1 MLLTTIP
8 SERIGHYTRMRRFF
22 VRFNRSESFVHT
34 RSSVGFTIITSGFE
48 FSVHTSKAFFL
59 TIDSELGRGFINRRI
74 SITALAHEF
83 PQPLSRYV
91 GKSSQAAVL
100 MIMPILDLAMK

>member
-1 MLLTTIP
+1 VP
-8 SERIGHYTRMRRFF
+8 KIGVSAAAVAGANPNSR
-22 VRFNRSESFVHT
+22 
-34 RSSVGFTIITSGFE
+34 
-48 FSVHTSKAFFL
+48 
-59 TIDSELGRGFINRRI
+59 FINRRI

>member
-1 MLLTTIP
+1 LL
-8 SERIGHYTRMRRFF
+8 
-22 VRFNRSESFVHT
+22 
-34 RSSVGFTIITSGFE
+34 
-48 FSVHTSKAFFL
+48 AF
-59 TIDSELGRGFINRRI
+59 LGGASAAAVAGANPNSRFINRRI

-83 PQPLSRYV
+83 PQPLSRSRYV